1 MKRKMLALLATV
13 ILTFA
18 YTVNCFAAPSPIE
31 SVLPTSEETTSYD
44 GTGGATTPSPKNPS
58 STSPKTGV
66 NLAFGFIA
74 VISAAGVALVSKKK
88 YSEAE

>member
-18 YTVNCFAAPSPIE
+18 YTVNCFAAPSP
-31 SVLPTSEETTSYD
+31 SVTVRPTSEETTN
-44 GTGGATTPSPKNPS
+44 GNGIGGNTSP
-58 STSPKTGV
+58 TSPKTGA